1 MNISLNYSPT
11 DDRLWKVKP
20 LKELKLISNGW
31 FYSNPHPLLRFLTV
45 YVKGDALVILPFLF
59 AIGLIGFFS
68 LEFMFFVYALFF
80 TLRHFGEMI
89 YWFSHQFWDKKY
101 RPYDY
106 GFVNLSN
113 DAVYILY
120 QLIALVMTVFWAAV
134 TIGILI
140 KFIL

>member
-1 MNISLNYSPT
+1 MKS
-11 DDRLWKVKP
+11 
-20 LKELKLISNGW
+20 LKELKLITNGW
-31 FYSNPHPLLRFLTV
+31 FYSNPHPLLRFLTI
-45 YVKGDALVILPFLF
+45 YVKGDALIIIPFLF
-59 AIGLIGFFS
+59 AIAFLGFFS

-120 QLIALVMTVFWAAV
+120 QLMALVWTVIWAA
-134 TIGILI
+134 TSIAIFLYY
-140 KFIL
+140 L

>member
-1 MNISLNYSPT
+1 
-11 DDRLWKVKP
+11 VKA
-20 LKELKLISNGW
+20 LKELKLISSGW
-31 FYSNPHPLLRFLTV
+31 FYSNPHPFLRFLTI
-45 YVKGDALVILPFLF
+45 YVKGDALIILPFLS
-59 AIGLIGFFS
+59 AIAFLGFFS

-120 QLIALVMTVFWAAV
+120 QLMALVLTVFWTAT